1 MPLSV
6 CIVCCNE
13 EVNIGRTL
21 SSVFEIAEEVILVD
35 SGSTDRTLEIA
46 RSFGPK
52 IKVFA
57 EPWKGFARQKN
68 SALEK
73 ASCDWVLLLDADES
87 LTPELSD
94 EIAGIVRPG
103 IAGHGAVCAPSV
115 EGGEPVAY
123 FIARRNFQFGRW
135 LKRGGLYPDPK
146 LRLMR
151 RGSGQVEDCPVN
163 EEPQVSGKTGR
174 LRSDLVHHAHHTLAD
189 YIEHANRYSS
199 LAAEMKGPR
208 GFSLLH
214 ILVNPAA
221 TFIYNYGVRLGFLDG
236 REGLLFHLY
245 HSVYVSLKYAKAWE
259 LSRELQRKKS
269 ANAEL

>member
-1 MPLSV
+1 MPLAV
-6 CIVCCNE
+6 CIICCNE

-21 SSVFEIAEEVILVD
+21 SSVYEIAEEVILVN

-52 IKVFA
+52 IKIFA
-57 EPWKGFARQKN
+57 EPWKGFAPQKN

-73 ASCDWVLLLDADES
+73 ASCDWVLSLDADES
-87 LTPELSD
+87 LSPELCD

-103 IAGHGAVCAPSV
+103 NDAVCATPV
-115 EGGEPVAY
+115 ESGEAVAY

-151 RGSGQVEDCPVN
+151 RGSGQVENCPVN
-163 EEPQVSGKTGR
+163 EELQVSGKTGR

-208 GFSLLH
+208 RFSLLH

-221 TFIYNYGVRLGFLDG
+221 TFIYNYAFRLGFLDG

-259 LSRELQRKKS
+259 LSRERQRKKS
-269 ANAEL
+269 ADAEL